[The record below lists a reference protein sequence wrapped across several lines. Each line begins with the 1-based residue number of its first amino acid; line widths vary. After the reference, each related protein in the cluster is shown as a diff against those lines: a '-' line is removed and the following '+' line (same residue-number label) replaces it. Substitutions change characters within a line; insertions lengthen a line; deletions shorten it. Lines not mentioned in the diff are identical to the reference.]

1 MIPTTGSFFEDNG
14 FGIIVSSDP
23 SPRTSSS
30 FTTRTIVTVAS
41 RVKHLASLSRSVG
54 IVPFCLHQGSHYLKL
69 ITSLMGPFLLSVSS
83 EAIKN
88 WTSSENISKFLKTL
102 STLMSEL
109 KSSQACIKFKSI
121 LGMILLPLY
130 RINYQD
136 GFPQIPNTG
145 YRCIDILSV
154 QNRVIDVMAFTKY

>member
-1 MIPTTGSFFEDNG
+1 MTPTTGSFFEGNG
-14 FGIIVSSDP
+14 FGVIACSDP
-23 SPRTSSS
+23 SPRTLSS
-30 FTTRTIVTVAS
+30 FTTRTIITAAS
-41 RVKHLASLSRSVG
+41 RVKPPPSLSRSVG
-54 IVPFCLHQGSHYLKL
+54 IVPFCLPQASHYLKW
-69 ITSLMGPFLLSVSS
+69 ITSLTGPSLLSVSS

-88 WTSSENISKFLKTL
+88 WISLENISKFLKTL

-109 KSSQACIKFKSI
+109 KSLLACIKFKSI

-145 YRCIDILSV
+145 YRCIDILSI
-154 QNRVIDVMAFTKY
+154 QNRVIDVMAFTK